1 MWQCTIKPAWI
12 GHALKRRPCWK
23 GQTRLIPSVF
33 YMLSFHA
40 FLKWKTVKRTLLE
53 TDNIFS
59 PQIKKGPCLKRTQI
73 KILGISEKQ
82 RIKLDIFVNFLKKKH
97 FFTLQNNIFFYFN
110 LQFWRS
116 ATLLTRTRYL
126 LFQVALCN
134 QPTIVFAPLKA
145 ISIFKLY
152 CIPLWTI
159 GFSTVTYIR
168 LWWSVKNL
176 QKIALKI

>member
-1 MWQCTIKPAWI
+1 MRQYTAKPAWI
-12 GHALKRRPCWK
+12 GHTLKWRPCWE

-33 YMLSFHA
+33 YILSFHA
-40 FLKWKTVKRTLLE
+40 FLKWKTAKRALLQ

-59 PQIKKGPCLKRTQI
+59 PQIKKHTAFLTRTQV
-73 KILGISEKQ
+73 KVLGISEEQK
-82 RIKLDIFVNFLKKKH
+82 IKLDIFVNFLKKKH

-145 ISIFKLY
+145 ISTFKPYCTLY
-152 CIPLWTI
+152 ELLVSVLWIT
-159 GFSTVTYIR
+159 FSFGEVSKTCRGI
-168 LWWSVKNL
+168 
-176 QKIALKI
+176 Q